1 MVLQSGTT
9 AIDPDGN
16 IIGEI
21 DIGAQVDAIVDITKE
36 KMGKAG
42 VALEDVVRTRIYV
55 TDVNQAE
62 DAMRAFGRH
71 FCDIWPAATLVEI
84 SRKARPTQLIEIEFD
99 AVDGAKDRARRI
111 SSGRPLKSN
120 SVIRAPF

>member
-16 IIGEI
+16 IIAKN
-21 DIGAQVDAIVDITKE
+21 DIGAQVNAFVDIAKGT
-36 KMGKAG
+36 MGEAG
-42 VALEDVVRTRIYV
+42 GALEDVVRTRINV

-71 FCDIWPAATLVEI
+71 FRDNRPAATLIEI
-84 SRKARPTQLIEIEFD
+84 SRLARPTQLI
-99 AVDGAKDRARRI
+99 
-111 SSGRPLKSN
+111 
-120 SVIRAPF
+120 